1 MDVLPYFSQGYE
13 ASGGGGNLWIFPIWD
28 WRSRTKEIYPGRVVA
43 WERPA
48 GLHPRD
54 LQECILLRS
63 PSPGQRCEFLALSF
77 QFCSGA
83 TFQMVPIPV
92 AYYQTVQSLGRHP
105 PSTDGVTSWMRLRSM
120 QLLPYICG
128 HVRTQASPIGL

>member
-1 MDVLPYFSQGYE
+1 MADRGLVAGEVVMDVLPYFSQGYE
-13 ASGGGGNLWIFPIWD
+13 ASGGGGNLWIFPIWA

-54 LQECILLRS
+54 LQKCILLRS
-63 PSPGQRCEFLALSF
+63 PIPGQRCEFLALSF

-83 TFQMVPIPV
+83 TTFLMVPIPV
-92 AYYQTVQSLGRHP
+92 AYYQTVQSLQQMG
-105 PSTDGVTSWMRLRSM
+105 
-120 QLLPYICG
+120 
-128 HVRTQASPIGL
+128 